1 MHRHTHTHAGDT
13 YPFTLTRKKE
23 HNNFIGAKAISSGT
37 MALIHQKRN
46 RAYTFIFR
54 HRYRMNCI

>member
-37 MALIHQKRN
+37 MALIHQKEIGL
-46 RAYTFIFR
+46 THSFLDTDTE
-54 HRYRMNCI
+54 